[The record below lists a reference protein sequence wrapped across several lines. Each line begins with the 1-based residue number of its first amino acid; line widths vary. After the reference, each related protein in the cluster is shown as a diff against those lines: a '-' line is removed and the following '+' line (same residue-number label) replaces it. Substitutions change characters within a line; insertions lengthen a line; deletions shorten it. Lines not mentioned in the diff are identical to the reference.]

1 MRQPALVVLDLSQHR
16 HHRHQ
21 QPRLGQRGQDRALVA
36 RPQRLAQR
44 RVGRPVIVVES
55 GKGQAA
61 FWLHPPIVPGGRVSG
76 WCQGSSPLGSVA
88 DLCEPG
94 CVPDFNDLTLLPF
107 CVGLTLLG
115 LIGSW
120 AAWRRRGLA
129 SGVRGVAWSLLPV
142 SLYMTGLLELLWDV
156 VKSVSS
162 WVTHLIF
169 SPTVWAGVALFG
181 VSVVL
186 YVVSGVAKGRRGGT
200 PEKTAKSKPAS
211 DAIGELTA
219 TGPPAAALSLPRS
232 RPSRAKAAKAGS
244 RNRRSSTRSR
254 TS

>member
-1 MRQPALVVLDLSQHR
+1 M
-16 HHRHQ
+16 
-21 QPRLGQRGQDRALVA
+21 
-36 RPQRLAQR
+36 
-44 RVGRPVIVVES
+44 
-55 GKGQAA
+55 
-61 FWLHPPIVPGGRVSG
+61 
-76 WCQGSSPLGSVA
+76 
-88 DLCEPG
+88 
-94 CVPDFNDLTLLPF
+94 PDFNDLTLLPF

-129 SGVRGVAWSLLPV
+129 SGVRGLAWSLLPV

-186 YVVSGVAKGRRGGT
+186 YVVSGLAKGRGGSR
-200 PEKTAKSKPAS
+200 EKATKPAPASRPAS

-219 TGPPAAALSLPRS
+219 GGPAPASAGQPTRTPQSRS
-232 RPSRAKAAKAGS
+232 KAAKAAKGQE
-244 RNRRSSTRSR
+244 SSEFDDIEDILKRHGIN
-254 TS
+254 

>member
-1 MRQPALVVLDLSQHR
+1 
-16 HHRHQ
+16 
-21 QPRLGQRGQDRALVA
+21 
-36 RPQRLAQR
+36 
-44 RVGRPVIVVES
+44 
-55 GKGQAA
+55 
-61 FWLHPPIVPGGRVSG
+61 
-76 WCQGSSPLGSVA
+76 
-88 DLCEPG
+88 
-94 CVPDFNDLTLLPF
+94 VPDFNDLTLLPF

-142 SLYMTGLLELLWDV
+142 SLYLTGLLELLWDV

-162 WVTHLIF
+162 WVAHLIF

-186 YVVSGVAKGRRGGT
+186 YVISGVAKGRRGST
-200 PEKTAKSKPAS
+200 EKAAKPQPATRSAS

-219 TGPPAAALSLPRS
+219 GGPAPASAGKPARTPQNRS
-232 RPSRAKAAKAGS
+232 KAAKAPKAAKGQE
-244 RNRRSSTRSR
+244 SSEFDEIEDILKRHGIN
-254 TS
+254 

>member
-1 MRQPALVVLDLSQHR
+1 
-16 HHRHQ
+16 
-21 QPRLGQRGQDRALVA
+21 
-36 RPQRLAQR
+36 
-44 RVGRPVIVVES
+44 
-55 GKGQAA
+55 
-61 FWLHPPIVPGGRVSG
+61 
-76 WCQGSSPLGSVA
+76 
-88 DLCEPG
+88 
-94 CVPDFNDLTLLPF
+94 VPDFNDLTLLPF

-156 VKSVSS
+156 LKSVTS

-186 YVVSGVAKGRRGGT
+186 YVVSGVAKARRGD
-200 PEKTAKSKPAS
+200 APAEQKL
-211 DAIGELTA
+211 ARTEPAAELTA
-219 TGPPAAALSLPRS
+219 SGPPAASAQP
-232 RPSRAKAAKAGS
+232 AKKPKQSKPAKGQE
-244 RNRRSSTRSR
+244 SSEFDEIEDILKRHGIN
-254 TS
+254 